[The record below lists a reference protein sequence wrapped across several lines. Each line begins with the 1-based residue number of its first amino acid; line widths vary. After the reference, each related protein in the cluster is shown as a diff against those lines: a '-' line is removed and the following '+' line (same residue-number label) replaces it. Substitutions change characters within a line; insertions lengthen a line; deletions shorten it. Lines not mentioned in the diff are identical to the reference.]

1 MDEKILQKS
10 IVLLLIYCRSVA
22 VPQKERNV
30 VGQGNS
36 YALIRV
42 VVGDV
47 NIEIMGTKECFAAE
61 YSEGIGA
68 KGK

>member
-1 MDEKILQKS
+1 MK
-10 IVLLLIYCRSVA
+10 R
-22 VPQKERNV
+22 R